1 MMAEPIG
8 PAGYIA
14 LVLIVLFV
22 LGINLYLVQALRGKN
37 VSSEIDIIRK
47 AGNTLKQP
55 WKSEDDQLETLSDMV
70 NRLKSNE
77 RDHLH
82 RGE

>member
-1 MMAEPIG
+1 MAEPIS

-22 LGINLYLVQALRGKN
+22 LGINIYLLQALRGKN
-37 VSSEIDIIRK
+37 SSSEMDIIRK
-47 AGNTLKQP
+47 AGIRLKQP
-55 WKSEDDQLETLSDMV
+55 WKSEDDQLETLSNMV
-70 NRLKSNE
+70 ERLKSKEQN
-77 RDHLH
+77 HLH